1 MARLA
6 ADEGREQMMITQRPK
21 LTEPLGAVTTVFGAV
36 LLMVTAASVVLVAAG
51 SGSFGGFGHT
61 TVCATQPNTGYSG
74 DNWTSHLGI
83 AARPGASVTINGT
96 LHACALRPGIGQRM
110 LYTLMS
116 LPGALVWG
124 SVLFLL
130 WLVIREA
137 RRTGPFTVQVAV
149 AMRRLGWLIIAGSA
163 AAAAVQGFALDQL
176 LNTMLVA
183 QDQFGDALAEPVH
196 ALLPVPVLAG
206 VALLT
211 FARIIRLGA
220 DMDDEIKATV

>member
-1 MARLA
+1 
-6 ADEGREQMMITQRPK
+6 MMTTQHPK
-21 LTEPLGAVTTVFGAV
+21 LTGPLAAVTAIFGAV
-36 LLMVTAASVVLVAAG
+36 LLVVTAASVVRAVAG
-51 SGSFGGFGHT
+51 SGSVGGFGHAM
-61 TVCATQPNTGYSG
+61 VCATQPNTGYSG

-83 AARPGASVTINGT
+83 AVRPGASVTINGT
-96 LHACALRPGIGQRM
+96 LQACALHPGIGQRIW
-110 LYTLMS
+110 YTLMS

-124 SVLFLL
+124 AVLFLL

-137 RRTGPFTVQVAV
+137 RRAGPFTAQVAV

-183 QDQFGDALAEPVH
+183 QDHFGDALTEPVH
-196 ALLPVPVLAG
+196 ALLPVPLLAG
-206 VALLT
+206 AALLT